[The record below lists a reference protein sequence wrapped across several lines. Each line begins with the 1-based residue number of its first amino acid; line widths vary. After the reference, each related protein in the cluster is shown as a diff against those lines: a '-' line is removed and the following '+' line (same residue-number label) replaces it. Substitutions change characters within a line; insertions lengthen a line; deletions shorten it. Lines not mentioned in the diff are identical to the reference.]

1 MVMQQPAKLS
11 TSNRC
16 PGSSPG
22 LSAEEPFEIKGLFNC
37 RIEGQVKLVL
47 PFGKIAYYNRDYG

>member
-1 MVMQQPAKLS
+1 MQQPAKLS

-22 LSAEEPFEIKGLFNC
+22 LSAEEPFDIKGLFNF
-37 RIEGQVKLVL
+37 RIEGQV
-47 PFGKIAYYNRDYG
+47 N